1 MRFFTKRDK
10 LFNIFSSMPT
20 LECDRL
26 ILRQMKRSDAPDMY
40 EYAQKEE
47 VTKFL
52 LWSPHESLSYTE
64 QYLNY
69 IQSRYRDGDFYDWA
83 IILKSENKMIGTC
96 GFTTIDTENN
106 CGEIGYV
113 INPLYAGNG
122 YACEAVSRIL
132 DFGFNEIDLH
142 RIEAKYIVGNEASRR
157 VMEKCNMKFEG
168 VAKGSMKIKG
178 DYRDIGKCAIL
189 KSEYA
194 LSLFPD

>member
-10 LFNIFSSMPT
+10 LFDIFSSMPT

-26 ILRQMKRSDAPDMY
+26 ILRRMLKSDARDMF
-40 EYAQKEE
+40 EYSCLEE
-47 VTKFL
+47 VTRYL
-52 LWSPHESLSYTE
+52 LWSPHESLAYTE

-69 IQSRYRDGDFYDWA
+69 VQSRYRDGDFYDWA
-83 IILKSENKMIGTC
+83 IILKTENKMIGTC

-106 CGEIGYV
+106 SAEIGYV
-113 INPLYAGNG
+113 INPAYAGNG

-132 DFGFNEIDLH
+132 DFGFNELELH

-168 VAKGSMKIKG
+168 IAKGSMKIKG
-178 DYRDIGKCAIL
+178 EYRDIGKCAIL
-189 KSEYA
+189 KGEYT